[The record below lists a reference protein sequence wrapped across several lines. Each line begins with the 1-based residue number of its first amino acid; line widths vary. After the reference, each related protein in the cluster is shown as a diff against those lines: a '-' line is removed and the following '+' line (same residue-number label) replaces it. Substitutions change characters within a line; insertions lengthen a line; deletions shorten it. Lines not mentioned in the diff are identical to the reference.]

1 MDERFENL
9 EVKVAFLEESLEQ
22 LDEVVRGLS
31 QELVD
36 SRKEIKWLRE
46 RVLLTDSETPAHL
59 GGNSV

>member
-1 MDERFENL
+1 METRFDNL

-46 RVLLTDSETPAHL
+46 KVLLSGAEEFSRSEEI
-59 GGNSV
+59 

>member
-1 MDERFENL
+1 METRFENL

-22 LDEVVRGLS
+22 LDDVVRGLS

-46 RVLLTDSETPAHL
+46 KVLLSGSEELPPL
-59 GGNSV
+59 GGNLV

>member
-1 MDERFENL
+1 METRFENL
-9 EVKVAFLEESLEQ
+9 EVKVAFLEEGLEQ

-46 RVLLTDSETPAHL
+46 KVLLSGSEELPPFGANL
-59 GGNSV
+59 V

>member
-1 MDERFENL
+1 METRFDNL

-46 RVLLTDSETPAHL
+46 KVLLSPGEEFSRTEEI
-59 GGNSV
+59 